1 MISFTLTHS
10 IWRFN
15 NPICEE
21 VIPHSWLPF
30 LFLHF
35 CLFPAASAL
44 AAGGRQP
51 GFACPSPKI
60 LEFSKAP
67 DMHLALF
74 LGNTI
79 ERNELFREISSFVIC
94 QEQPPRKDTWKS
106 QMTSSG
112 MVPCPWITREGAS
125 VHLILNICV
134 GLVKR
139 SGLVQGNTHTHTH
152 TLWHYHLFI
161 KNIRMSGAGLICFVV
176 NFPAPQGSLAK

>member
-15 NPICEE
+15 NHICEE

-35 CLFPAASAL
+35 CLLPAASAL

-67 DMHLALF
+67 DMHLASF

-94 QEQPPRKDTWKS
+94 QEQPLRKDAWKS
-106 QMTSSG
+106 QWHPQAWYHAHDSLG
-112 MVPCPWITREGAS
+112 KGAL

-152 TLWHYHLFI
+152 TLTL
-161 KNIRMSGAGLICFVV
+161 
-176 NFPAPQGSLAK
+176 SLVYKEH